1 LKIETQA
8 LDNRTLKLTVEVDD
22 EHIQPALKAAARK
35 MAKDYRI
42 PGFRPG
48 KAPYEVILRQFG
60 EQSLY
65 QAALEDL
72 TQTVYQ
78 AALAQEKVEPYAP
91 GELEDVQL
99 KPMVLT
105 YVVPL
110 APEVELGDY
119 RALRLPFEPPA
130 VTDESITERV
140 EHLREHQA
148 VVEPVERPAQLG
160 DVVTLDVKAF
170 MNTGENPSDFLL
182 ADKDVAFVLDEKA
195 EWPMPGFAPQVVG
208 IAAGETRTFDLAFAD
223 DYPNESLRGQ
233 TAHFEASAKEVKAR
247 TLPEWTDDLAKSLG
261 DYESVDDL
269 RAKTRAELQKQ
280 ADRAVERDY
289 ADKVIDQLVGQT
301 TITYPPVLLE
311 NELDDYLADLDRR
324 LREQKLTL
332 DDYLKIEGKTK
343 EQLREETKPSAE
355 MRLKRSLVLGR
366 VVNLEGLT
374 IDADE
379 VNQRVE
385 ALSIPWGD
393 RAGEMRKA
401 LASEDSRRML
411 AVDLLTDK
419 AVARLMAIAKGE
431 DVPAPQP
438 IIEGEAHVH
447 DHDHDHDHD
456 HPHAPDANL
465 STVVDPEAAA
475 PAGPAAEA

>member
-1 LKIETQA
+1 MKIETQA
-8 LDNRTLKLTVEVDD
+8 LENRTIKLTVEVDD
-22 EHIQPALKAAARK
+22 ETIQPALKAAARK
-35 MAKDYRI
+35 MAKQYRI

-65 QAALEDL
+65 QNALEDL

-78 AALAQEKVEPYAP
+78 KALEQEKVEPYAP

-130 VTDESITERV
+130 VTEESVTERV

-148 VVEPVERPAQLG
+148 VVEPVERAAQLN
-160 DVVTLDVKAF
+160 DVATLDVKGYL
-170 MNTGENPSDFLL
+170 NDGENPSDFLL
-182 ADKDVAFVLDEKA
+182 ADKDVALVLDEKA
-195 EWPMPGFAPQVVG
+195 DWPMPGFAQQVVG
-208 IAAGETRTFDLAFAD
+208 ISAGEERKFDLSFAD
-223 DYPNESLRGQ
+223 DYPNDSLKGQ
-233 TAHFEASAKEVKAR
+233 TAHFEVTAKEVKGR

-261 DYESVDDL
+261 DYESIDDL
-269 RAKTRAELQKQ
+269 KTKVRADLQRQ
-280 ADRAVERDY
+280 ADRAVEREY
-289 ADKVIDQLVGQT
+289 ADKVIDQLVGQAQ
-301 TITYPPVLLE
+301 ITYPPVLLE

-324 LREQKLTL
+324 LREQRLTL
-332 DDYLKIEGKTK
+332 DDYLKIEKKTK

-355 MRLKRSLVLGR
+355 GRLKRSLVLGR

-374 IDADE
+374 ISAEE
-379 VNQRVE
+379 VNERVE
-385 ALSIPWGD
+385 TLSAPWGD
-393 RAGEMRKA
+393 RAAEMRKA
-401 LASEDSRRML
+401 LDTVDSRQML

-419 AVARLMAIAKGE
+419 AIERLIAIAKGE
-431 DVPAPQP
+431 EVPEPAP
-438 IIEGEAHVH
+438 IIEGEAVHVH
-447 DHDHDHDHD
+447 DHDHDHDHEHD
-456 HPHAPDANL
+456 HDHDHEH
-465 STVVDPEAAA
+465 DHDHA
-475 PAGPAAEA
+475 PAGSSAEA